1 MSSARLQI
9 SLQPAVLLW
18 ARERVGLDPKELAVK
33 IGIKPD
39 RVSEWETSGK
49 ISFSQVEKLAHLTH
63 TPLGF
68 LYLPEPPDDRLP
80 IPDFRTIGDQ
90 TLLRPSPD
98 LLDTV
103 QAMQRRQ
110 GWMRDELIE
119 DGARPLGFVGSA
131 TLDSKPIEVA
141 EAMRT
146 ALRLARN
153 WAEAERTWTDAL
165 RHLRDRIEEAGVLVV
180 FNGVVGNNTHR
191 KLNPDEFRGFALVDA
206 YAPLVFING
215 ADYKAAQ
222 MFTMVHELAHIW
234 AGADG
239 VSNFQDMQPSPNR
252 TERFCNAVAAE
263 FLVPARDLRSAWGQ
277 VPQGEAPFNF
287 LARRFKVSSLVA
299 ARRALDISL
308 IDRDGFFDFY
318 NAYREDERRRRLHDG
333 GGGDFW
339 NNQNVR
345 IGQRFGAAVVR
356 AVKEGR
362 LLFRDAYLLTGLKGK
377 TFDHFVE
384 AMGI

>member
-1 MSSARLQI
+1 MGSARLQI
-9 SLQPAVLLW
+9 SLRPVVLQW
-18 ARERVGLDPKELAVK
+18 ARERVGLDPEELAMK
-33 IGIKPD
+33 IGVKPD
-39 RVSEWETSGK
+39 RVSGWETSGK
-49 ISFSQVEKLAHLTH
+49 ISFSQVEKLAHFTH

-80 IPDFRTIGDQ
+80 IPDFRTVGDQ

-110 GWMRDELIE
+110 GWMRDEMIE
-119 DGARPLGFVGSA
+119 DGVGPLGFVASA
-131 TLDSKPIEVA
+131 TLDSNPVEVA
-141 EAMRT
+141 GAMRDG
-146 ALRLARN
+146 LGLKPD
-153 WAEAERTWTDAL
+153 WAVAERTWTDAL
-165 RHLRDRIEEAGVLVV
+165 KHLRDRIEEAGVLVV
-180 FNGVVGNNTHR
+180 FNGIVGNNTHR
-191 KLNPDEFRGFALVDA
+191 KLNPDEFRGFALVDTH
-206 YAPLVFING
+206 APLVFING

-222 MFTMVHELAHIW
+222 MFTMVHELVHIW
-234 AGADG
+234 VGAEG
-239 VSNFQDMQPSPNR
+239 VSNFQDMQPSSER

-263 FLVPARDLRSAWGQ
+263 FLVPERDLRSAWGQ
-277 VPQGEAPFNF
+277 IPREEAPFDY

-318 NAYREDERRRRLHDG
+318 NAYREDERRRRLRNEA
-333 GGGDFW
+333 GGDFW

-345 IGQRFGAAVVR
+345 IGHRFGAAVVR

>member
-1 MSSARLQI
+1 MGSARLQI
-9 SLQPAVLLW
+9 SLRPAVLQW
-18 ARERVGLDPKELAVK
+18 ARERVGLNPEELAVK

-49 ISFSQVEKLAHLTH
+49 ISFSQAEKLAHLTH
-63 TPLGF
+63 TPIGF

-80 IPDFRTIGDQ
+80 IPDFRTVGDQ

-119 DGARPLGFVGSA
+119 DGARPLEFVDSA
-131 TLDSKPIEVA
+131 TLDSDPVEVA

-165 RHLRDRIEEAGVLVV
+165 RHLRDQIEEAGVLVV

-191 KLNPDEFRGFALVDA
+191 KLNPDEFRGFALVDT

-263 FLVPARDLRSAWGQ
+263 FLVPASDLRSAWGQ
-277 VPQGEAPFNF
+277 IPQGEAPFDL

-318 NAYREDERRRRLHDG
+318 NAYREDERRRRLRDEG
-333 GGGDFW
+333 GGSFW

-345 IGQRFGAAVVR
+345 IGRRFGAAVVR

-384 AMGI
+384 ALGI